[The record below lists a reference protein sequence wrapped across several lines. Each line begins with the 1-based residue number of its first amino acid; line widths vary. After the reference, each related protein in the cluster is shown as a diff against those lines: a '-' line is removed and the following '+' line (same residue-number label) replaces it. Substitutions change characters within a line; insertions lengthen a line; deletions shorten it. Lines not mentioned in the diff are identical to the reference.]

1 MPSKKVSKVT
11 KVVAKSKTVKKE
23 TVVAKSSLK
32 KSDEAISKRNVQKKE
47 ILRPSNKLRTQNDKG
62 MKGLSAAVYDIAGKS
77 QGTISLPA
85 DMFGQTVNKN
95 LLAQAMRVYFA
106 NQSTHTAST
115 KTRAEVRGGGRKPW
129 KQKGTGNA
137 RAGSKRSPLWVG
149 GGISL
154 GPRFRDVKLD
164 LPKKM
169 KKKALMS
176 ALSLKQNMGQIK
188 VITNLEAQSPKTK
201 IIANLLTKLDTKG
214 KTLLVTAKPNENIK
228 LASRNIPKVTVDSF
242 INLNAYEVM
251 KPEQILFSKE
261 VFK

>member
-1 MPSKKVSKVT
+1 MPTSKSKVESQRSKAT
-11 KVVAKSKTVKKE
+11 KVAVKSAAIKTSVVKNAKTVAKPAEKVAKTN
-23 TVVAKSSLK
+23 AKSS
-32 KSDEAISKRNVQKKE
+32 
-47 ILRPSNKLRTQNDKG
+47 PKLS
-62 MKGLSAAVYDIAGKS
+62 GLSAAVYDIAGKS
-77 QGTISLPA
+77 QGAFTLPKEL
-85 DMFGQTVNKN
+85 FGQTVNKK
-95 LLAQAMRVYFA
+95 LLAQASRVYFA

-169 KKKALMS
+169 RHRALIS
-176 ALSLKQNMGQIK
+176 ALSLKQNMGHIK
-188 VITNLEAQSPKTK
+188 VISNLESQSPKTK
-201 IIANLLTKLDTKG
+201 VIANLLAKLDTKG
-214 KTLLVTAKPNENIK
+214 KTLFVTAKPNNSIK
-228 LASRNIPKVTVDSF
+228 LSTRNIQKVTVDSF
-242 INLNAYEVM
+242 VNLNAYEVL

>member
-1 MPSKKVSKVT
+1 MPTNKATKVSKKT
-11 KVVAKSKTVKKE
+11 KVAAKSKPIKISIAKASKVPVKPAVKAE
-23 TVVAKSSLK
+23 KPKTTSA
-32 KSDEAISKRNVQKKE
+32 
-47 ILRPSNKLRTQNDKG
+47 RTA
-62 MKGLSAAVYDIAGKS
+62 KGLSVSVYDITGKA
-77 QGTISLPA
+77 QGTFTLPSEL
-85 DMFGQTVNKN
+85 FGQIVNKK
-95 LLAQAMRVYFA
+95 LLAQASRVYFA

-115 KTRAEVRGGGRKPW
+115 KTRSEVRGGGRKPW

-169 KKKALMS
+169 KKKALIS

-188 VITNLEAQSPKTK
+188 VISNLESQSPKTK

-214 KTLLVTAKPNENIK
+214 KTLFVTAKPSKNIK
-228 LASRNIPKVTVDSF
+228 LSTRNIQKVSVDSF
-242 INLNAYEVM
+242 VNLNAYEIM
-251 KPEQILFSKE
+251 QPEQILFSRE

>member
-1 MPSKKVSKVT
+1 MPSRSRVASRKSKVKKVAT
-11 KVVAKSKTVKKE
+11 KSTAAKTSVAKTAKAASIPVVKTVKP
-23 TVVAKSSLK
+23 KSAAAPK
-32 KSDEAISKRNVQKKE
+32 
-47 ILRPSNKLRTQNDKG
+47 PT
-62 MKGLSAAVYDIAGKS
+62 GLSAAVFDIAGKS
-77 QGTISLPA
+77 QGTISLPK

-188 VITNLEAQSPKTK
+188 VITNLESQSPKTK
-201 IIANLLTKLDTKG
+201 IIANLLAKLDTKG
-214 KTLLVTAKPNENIK
+214 KTLFVTAKPNNNIK

>member
-1 MPSKKVSKVT
+1 MPSSKVSKVT
-11 KVVAKSKTVKKE
+11 KVIKPKSKVKPVSTKSSVAKSTNVAVKSALKAEKSKTTTTSKVK
-23 TVVAKSSLK
+23 T
-32 KSDEAISKRNVQKKE
+32 
-47 ILRPSNKLRTQNDKG
+47 TQT
-62 MKGLSAAVYDIAGKS
+62 KGLSVPVYDIAGKS
-77 QGTISLPA
+77 QGTITLPI
-85 DMFGQTVNKN
+85 DLFGQTVNKK
-95 LLAQAMRVYFA
+95 LLAQASRVYFA

-169 KKKALMS
+169 RKKALIS
-176 ALSLKQNMGQIK
+176 ALSYKQSVGHIK
-188 VITNLEAQSPKTK
+188 VISNLESQSPKTK
-201 IIANLLTKLDTKG
+201 VFAKLLIKLETKG
-214 KTLLVTAKPNENIK
+214 KTLFVTSKPNENIK
-228 LASRNIPKVTVDSF
+228 LSIRNIQKVTVDSF
-242 INLNAYEVM
+242 INLNAYEVL

>member
-1 MPSKKVSKVT
+1 MPSKKAKVAKVSKVT
-11 KVVAKSKTVKKE
+11 KVTEKKSVVKTSKPKAIKTVVKPVNKTAKPK
-23 TVVAKSSLK
+23 TVTASSVKSTAS
-32 KSDEAISKRNVQKKE
+32 
-47 ILRPSNKLRTQNDKG
+47 
-62 MKGLSAAVYDIAGKS
+62 KGLSAAVFDITGKS
-77 QGTISLPA
+77 QGTITLPSE
-85 DMFGQTVNKN
+85 MFGQKVNKN
-95 LLAQAMRVYFA
+95 LLAQAVRVYFA

-169 KKKALMS
+169 RRKALMS

-188 VITNLEAQSPKTK
+188 VITNLESQSPKTK

-214 KTLLVTAKPNENIK
+214 KTLLVTSKPNNNIK

-242 INLNAYEVM
+242 VNLNAYEVM
-251 KPEQILFSKE
+251 LPEQILFSKE